1 MWGGVKWVHLEGIT
15 GADASLH
22 PSARVSAGERDPPFQ
37 VRVSFKVCVGICP
50 LLFRSEMRSFFQ
62 AITKN
67 FLQERTNVNL
77 DSFYSTS
84 YYQIKSF
91 SLVVPFPLADPR
103 DLLQHGGD
111 ALQQVRIVD
120 DHEIHVGGGDHQPRT

>member
-1 MWGGVKWVHLEGIT
+1 MWGVVKLVHLEGVK

-37 VRVSFKVCVGICP
+37 VRVSFKVCVGICA

-84 YYQIKSF
+84 SYQIKSF
-91 SLVVPFPLADPR
+91 SLVVPFPLSHPQ
-103 DLLQHGGD
+103 DLW
-111 ALQQVRIVD
+111 IVQLID
-120 DHEIHVGGGDHQPRT
+120 VKCWK